1 MNRRRK
7 VGSTLLLSSV
17 AALAIVGMG
26 LAAATLPAEGNAS
39 FGFEW
44 TPAPEEPTPI
54 GTVAATTSMDT
65 VKLVVDEAAKT
76 ATMNSSV
83 QFAFTPDE
91 TLTGHTFSLTYSFTL
106 PESFDTYFTL
116 TAGEGEQTIQADEP
130 QTYAEGDVTF
140 TIPETALAAT
150 LTGDFAEA
158 QTALADGNIT
168 INVTVNDTTGEE
180 PVEPSGQTITSD
192 YSSGWE
198 DKTLGSELKFISN
211 IASDDHLLEALNS
224 GTETIATAA
233 TIGEEPAGNSSGSY
247 LATDSVG
254 GGIKFASGNRGAAL
268 SFDPAGDTPV
278 KEMTIKAVAW
288 NANSSFTV
296 NSHEFTFSDVPQG
309 TTEKSLAAAEEF
321 HVTFDT
327 PADQID
333 ISCLKDNTFV
343 IVGLTL
349 TM

>member
-26 LAAATLPAEGNAS
+26 LAAATLPAVGNAS

-158 QTALADGNIT
+158 QTALAVGNIT

-180 PVEPSGQTITSD
+180 PVEPEPSEETATLALT
-192 YSSGWE
+192 SGWE
-198 DKTLGSELKFISN
+198 GFTLSGSVFTTNLEDSALMEILNSSTDSIATSVTGTTSAFSDKT
-211 IASDDHLLEALNS
+211 
-224 GTETIATAA
+224 AA
-233 TIGEEPAGNSSGSY
+233 
-247 LATDSVG
+247 
-254 GGIKFASGNRGAAL
+254 GIKLGTGSKPG
-268 SFDPAGDTPV
+268 SFSFVPTKPV
-278 KEMTIKAVAW
+278 KELTIKAVCW
-288 NANSSFTV
+288 SGDM
-296 NSHEFTFSDVPQG
+296 SHIRVGETAETATTQDFRAEGVGTLESAEDFTF
-309 TTEKSLAAAEEF
+309 
-321 HVTFDT
+321 TFDT
-327 PADQID
+327 PINSVYIGSGEVGDYRFA
-333 ISCLKDNTFV
+333 